1 MREAGAAAGEETARV
16 VFRVTGATV
25 PAFVPSAPAAVA
37 VEQQYRTALADDILA
52 EYIADVQK
60 QAGVSV
66 NEGAFRRA
74 IGGEY

>member
-1 MREAGAAAGEETARV
+1 M
-16 VFRVTGATV
+16 
-25 PAFVPSAPAAVA
+25 PAFVPTAPAAVA

-52 EYIADVQK
+52 QYIADVQK